1 MPYDKP
7 LPQCMIELIIIGEYK
22 FMSLK
27 SWKILESNYLRPRFR
42 FDKVELPNGKIFE
55 ATALEFRAWAA
66 VLALTKDK
74 QVVLIR
80 QFRHGAQDVFWEF
93 PGGVVEDDENPLDGA
108 LRELTEETGYTTSN
122 MIEVGK
128 FYPNPALQTNVM
140 YAYLAYDVEKTDVQ
154 ELDDAEDIEVHL
166 VPLDELISMTK
177 RGEFQHGLQVATLF
191 HALAYMNRIQ

>member
-1 MPYDKP
+1 MP
-7 LPQCMIELIIIGEYK
+7 
-22 FMSLK
+22 LK
-27 SWKILESNYLRPRFR
+27 SWKILESNYLRPRYR
-42 FDKVELPNGKIFE
+42 FDKVELPNGKVFE
-55 ATALEFRAWAA
+55 ATALEFRTWAA

-108 LRELTEETGYTTSN
+108 RRELTEETGYTTSN

-128 FYPNPALQTNVM
+128 FYPNPALQTNLM
-140 YAYLAYDVEKTDVQ
+140 YAYLAYDVEKTEVQ

-166 VPLDELISMTK
+166 LPLDELIAMTK
-177 RGEFQHGLQVATLF
+177 RGEFLHGLQVATLF